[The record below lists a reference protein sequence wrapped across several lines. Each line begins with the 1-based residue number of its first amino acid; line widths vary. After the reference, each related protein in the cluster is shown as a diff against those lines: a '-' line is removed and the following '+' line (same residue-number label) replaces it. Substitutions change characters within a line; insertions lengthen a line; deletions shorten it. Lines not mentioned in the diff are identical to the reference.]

1 MKDTVMA
8 DRLSFGFNGIEI
20 LKNITFALKRGE
32 FLGIVGPNG
41 SGKTTLIKLLLGLMP
56 PTRGTVTLFG
66 QDIGK
71 FHAWSKIGYLPQNIP
86 GFNPHFPAT
95 VAEIV
100 ALGLI
105 AGKSF
110 PRRKTRLDQKL
121 IEEAL
126 ELMDITAIKNKL
138 IGELSGG
145 QQQRV
150 LIAKALVASPELLIL
165 DEPTTALDPE
175 SRERFFT
182 TLKDVNRRKETT
194 IIMIT
199 HDVGTIGRHAS
210 LMLYLD
216 KTVVFYGSFNDF
228 CMSKEMTDY
237 FGEHSQHIICHRH
250 EDVIARINSLTDP
263 P

>member
-1 MKDTVMA
+1 MMDIVAT
-8 DRLSFGFNGIEI
+8 DRLCFRFNGIEI
-20 LKNITFALKRGE
+20 LKDITFTLKQGE

-41 SGKTTLIKLLLGLMP
+41 SGKTTLIKLLLGLLT
-56 PTRGTVTLFG
+56 PTRGRIALFG
-66 QDIGK
+66 RNIGD
-71 FHAWSKIGYLPQNIP
+71 FHEWSKIGYLPQKIT

-95 VAEIV
+95 VEEIV
-100 ALGLI
+100 ALGLL

-110 PRRKTRLDQKL
+110 PRRKARSDR
-121 IEEAL
+121 ESVDEAMD
-126 ELMDITAIKNKL
+126 LMDITSIRNKL

-150 LIAKALVASPELLIL
+150 LIAKALVSSPELLIL

-175 SRERFFT
+175 SRERFFA
-182 TLKDVNRRKETT
+182 TLKDINRQRNATV
-194 IIMIT
+194 IMIT
-199 HDVGTIGRHAS
+199 HDVGTIGQHAS

-216 KTVVFYGSFNDF
+216 KTVVFYGGFDDF

-237 FGEHSQHIICHRH
+237 FGEHSQHLICHRH
-250 EDVIARINSLTDP
+250 EHVLTGIKGLYDP